1 MRSSMALFV
10 RENSFFH
17 GCLRSPISSPH
28 RYWAWTLRLP
38 GSLRVTAAV
47 IGFSNLRMAGS
58 QDPSAGSS
66 SCTAHRCVTVR
77 AGAEMP
83 ARVRKAGSKLQKP
96 ERVERALLAMEHE
109 AHGHQVF

>member
-1 MRSSMALFV
+1 MRW
-10 RENSFFH
+10 
-17 GCLRSPISSPH
+17 P
-28 RYWAWTLRLP
+28 RL
-38 GSLRVTAAV
+38 AV
-47 IGFSNLRMAGS
+47 VVGVSHVRMAGS

-66 SCTAHRCVTVR
+66 SCKAHRCVTVR
-77 AGAEMP
+77 AGTEMP